1 MEVANDVG
9 SSFFLLLLEK
19 VVNDAV
25 IETSRPRW
33 VSPAVA
39 KTVVDRGNI
48 ESSTTKIVNDDL
60 RLATFLVKAIGNS
73 GSGGFIDGTKVS
85 KVCNCTGILGSLTPR
100 VIEV

>member
-1 MEVANDVG
+1 MAGKSTFRLLNLKVELAHGMEVANDVG

-39 KTVVDRGNI
+39 KTSKTPSSI
-48 ESSTTKIVNDDL
+48 ESKET
-60 RLATFLVKAIGNS
+60 
-73 GSGGFIDGTKVS
+73 S
-85 KVCNCTGILGSLTPR
+85 KVPPPSS
-100 VIEV
+100 